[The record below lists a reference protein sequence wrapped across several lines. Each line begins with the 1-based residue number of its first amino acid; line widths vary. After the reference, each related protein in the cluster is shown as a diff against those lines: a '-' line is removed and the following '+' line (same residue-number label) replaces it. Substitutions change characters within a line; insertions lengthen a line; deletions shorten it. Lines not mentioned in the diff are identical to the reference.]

1 MASLQH
7 SSMDKRRRQVL
18 AGGEED
24 EKIVKKAKL
33 NQLKYIDQHMSDS
46 MMFLFG
52 DTLNGD
58 EEPPPRRK
66 NKRNNNNKKQTRTT
80 NEPSSRAS
88 KGIVR
93 YKDPATGEI
102 KILPPTMSLW
112 YNLYC
117 KGMQHGLEC
126 QASFLEKFR
135 RRFRLPFPCYLE
147 LVVLCEDEA
156 VANGYMKRWKPGAAA
171 ANKKPAAP
179 LKLLVLCALRYLG
192 RGWTFDDLEECTAIS
207 QEVIRN
213 FFHEFVSFGAD
224 NLFKKWVF
232 APQTVEEIESVTAE
246 YTAAGFP
253 GCIGS
258 MDATHIEHCRIAYD
272 HRQAH
277 LSFKLPFTARTYNIV
292 TNHRRRILGT
302 TDGHPARWND
312 KSLVKF
318 DEIAMDLHEGT
329 GGGVMNDL
337 LFELYDYAPGTTTTI
352 IKVKY
357 RGAWL
362 LVDNGYLNWGVTI
375 PPMKSTSK
383 KIQWRFSKWLES
395 MRKDVECTFGIMKG
409 RWRILKSG
417 IRLHGTDKADK
428 TWKTCCALHNWL
440 LEVDGL
446 NDRWGSEWQGGM
458 GDVEADE
465 LPQSVRTLL
474 SQYNITANYDGSGM
488 GIGNDRHE
496 DEGGRSNADHD
507 DDGSFVGS
515 LQQTN
520 DGAII
525 VRKLSMHQFR
535 ERLIRHFEIA
545 FMKKE
550 IQWPKAKLFDMQE
563 PTI

>member
-179 LKLLVLCALRYLG
+179 LKLLVPLCALRYLG

-272 HRQAH
+272 HRQVH

-292 TNHRRRILGT
+292 TNAQTTGAVYLEPLMVILQDGT
-302 TDGHPARWND
+302 TRALSNLMRLQWTC
-312 KSLVKF
+312 
-318 DEIAMDLHEGT
+318 M
-329 GGGVMNDL
+329 
-337 LFELYDYAPGTTTTI
+337 
-352 IKVKY
+352 KV
-357 RGAWL
+357 
-362 LVDNGYLNWGVTI
+362 
-375 PPMKSTSK
+375 
-383 KIQWRFSKWLES
+383 QEEES
-395 MRKDVECTFGIMKG
+395 
-409 RWRILKSG
+409 
-417 IRLHGTDKADK
+417 
-428 TWKTCCALHNWL
+428 
-440 LEVDGL
+440 
-446 NDRWGSEWQGGM
+446 
-458 GDVEADE
+458 
-465 LPQSVRTLL
+465 
-474 SQYNITANYDGSGM
+474 
-488 GIGNDRHE
+488 
-496 DEGGRSNADHD
+496 
-507 DDGSFVGS
+507 
-515 LQQTN
+515 
-520 DGAII
+520 
-525 VRKLSMHQFR
+525 
-535 ERLIRHFEIA
+535 
-545 FMKKE
+545 
-550 IQWPKAKLFDMQE
+550 
-563 PTI
+563 